1 VRSAGRPRRVAP
13 TTQKDY
19 LKIMGELDGR
29 IAVITGAGRGI
40 GFGIAQRLC
49 AAGATVVIAEFNA
62 ETGQNAVQQ
71 LTEAG
76 YNAGL
81 VQVDVS
87 NAESVEAMT
96 QSIVRDYGRIDILVN
111 NAGLAQIG
119 PTETMPLKDWYLQVD
134 VMYNGVFLCM
144 QSIGRVML
152 EQGKGVILNISSIGG
167 LGAWP
172 MRQAYNSAKAA
183 VISLTE
189 NIGAEWARRGVRVVA
204 VAPGVTRTAILQQM
218 IDEGIATLERYNK
231 RTPMN
236 RVAEVDEI
244 AKVVQFLV
252 SDRAS
257 YITATTVTVDGG
269 WTAWGNLPL

>member
-1 VRSAGRPRRVAP
+1 
-13 TTQKDY
+13 
-19 LKIMGELDGR
+19 MGELDGR
-29 IAVITGAGRGI
+29 IAIVTGAGRGI

-49 AAGATVVIAEFNA
+49 AAGAVVVVAEFNPQL
-62 ETGQNAVQQ
+62 GQDAVAT
-71 LTEAG
+71 LTNAG
-76 YNAGL
+76 YQASY
-81 VQVDVS
+81 QSADVRKPD
-87 NAESVEAMT
+87 SVEALM
-96 QSIVRDYGRIDILVN
+96 QAVVAQYGRIDILVN

-119 PTETMPLKDWYLQVD
+119 PTETFPLEQWTQQVD
-134 VMYNGVFLCM
+134 VMLNGVFFCI
-144 QSIGRVML
+144 QAAGRIML

-172 MRQAYNSAKAA
+172 MRSAYNSAKAG

-189 NIGAEWARRGVRVVA
+189 NIGCEWARRGVRVVS
-204 VAPGVTRTAILQQM
+204 VAPGVTRTAMLQQM
-218 IDEGIATLERYNK
+218 VDEGIASLKQYND
-231 RTPMN
+231 RTPMG
-236 RVAEVDEI
+236 RPAEVEEI